1 MFALVSP
8 NKITRDT
15 GEPFR
20 KRLKQNAAALRFAAD
35 HSAQGK
41 ANEIIDILQKDVHFS
56 PDVVAQHADDMLL
69 LEVIEVGHDFRR
81 ELLCIRIQKQILFR
95 VANSN
100 GAVATKKI
108 PTTLFLDPCRGSLWR
123 LLLWLFPPG
132 PPSLSSPGISACN
145 MIG

>member
-81 ELLCIRIQKQILFR
+81 ELLCMRIQKNIIPRCKFQR
-95 VANSN
+95 RCCDEENSDN
-100 GAVATKKI
+100 AI
-108 PTTLFLDPCRGSLWR
+108 SRSLPRFALAIAALAFSTRAALAFFSWH
-123 LLLWLFPPG
+123 F
-132 PPSLSSPGISACN
+132 C
-145 MIG
+145 MQHD